1 MICIYIYI
9 LYISC
14 IIYIYIYIYI
24 IYLLYRILYI
34 YTNIIYIYMYVA
46 CICMC
51 IYIYSLF
58 TLFTQG
64 IVVDSLV
71 AKDALDRASCDA
83 VAVGKRREVE
93 HLAQGGATGARYRI
107 LVIKVS
113 Q

>member
-1 MICIYIYI
+1 MYMYV
-9 LYISC
+9 
-14 IIYIYIYIYI
+14 
-24 IYLLYRILYI
+24 YI
-34 YTNIIYIYMYVA
+34 YTVYPH
-46 CICMC
+46 
-51 IYIYSLF
+51 
-58 TLFTQG
+58 FTQG

-71 AKDALDRASCDA
+71 AKDALDHASCDA

>member
-1 MICIYIYI
+1 
-9 LYISC
+9 
-14 IIYIYIYIYI
+14 
-24 IYLLYRILYI
+24 
-34 YTNIIYIYMYVA
+34 MYVA

-51 IYIYSLF
+51 IYIYSLS

-71 AKDALDRASCDA
+71 AKDALDHASCDA

-93 HLAQGGATGARYRI
+93 HLAQGGANGARYRI